1 MFAQGAITTY
11 AGGGG
16 PFTGDGKPAAGAQIA
31 RPSDVTVDAKGNVY
45 FTSPPLNLILR
56 IATDGTL
63 SIAAGNGLGA
73 HSGDGGP
80 ARAAALFQPLSVR
93 VDTAGNVFIS
103 DSDTIRVVDAAGTI
117 REVAGSGFGFSG
129 DGGPAISAAIAKP
142 KTIAVDAKGNL
153 FIADNYNCRVRMV
166 NAAGVIS
173 TVVGNGTCATTGD
186 GGPAASASVDSPYG
200 LAVDAAGA
208 VYVSGAN
215 RVRKF
220 TVGGNI
226 TTFAGTGSGGFS
238 GDGGTA
244 TTAQLF
250 GPQGLTFDAAGNLY
264 VAELGNARIRRVS
277 TSGIIITVAGNGRNA
292 FSGDGGAATQASL
305 GNPIGVAAAPDGSIY
320 IADTEN
326 DRIRKVDPNGVIS
339 TVCGIGA
346 FIGDGGD
353 STVARM
359 TGGNPYEVAV
369 DRSGNLYIADGND
382 RRVRKVTP
390 SGTIST
396 FAGTGRSG
404 TSGDGGPAVNAT
416 LVNPQ
421 GVAVDAAGNVYISD
435 SRLRVVGADGT
446 ISTFANVNPG
456 FLTIDASRNLYVL
469 NGAGITK
476 VTPGGAISH
485 VAGNGQAGFSGDGG
499 PAANASFGAY
509 TGGLIVAPDGSI
521 LVSDAANNRIRRID
535 PSGTISTFAGGAAS
549 GPCNGGQ
556 PLATSFGNVRGM
568 AYDSKGNLYIATGNQ
583 ICKMSAQTGA
593 VTLYAGNGRA
603 GFSGDGGSALAAA
616 MNFPLGIAID
626 RNDNLYIA
634 DSTNSR
640 IRLVQPGAGP
650 FLLLSQKGMT
660 FKVGST
666 ALSQTLTV
674 VNSGQGTVN
683 WAVSTSVASGATN
696 WLSATPASGSSPAGQ
711 SGPPVTVKAD
721 PTGLAPGDYYGQVV
735 VTAPGVPNSPQS
747 VTVVL
752 SVSAAGTGG
761 STIQPAGL
769 LFTATAGGADP
780 SAQNLTLTTTTA
792 AGTKFGGSVV
802 FGDGRPWFTF
812 QPASGTVTPT
822 APVTMQIK
830 PSISGFAPG
839 VYNGVITVAFDDS
852 TVQQVNLVLVVST
865 GSGGSKP
872 GLPAAGC
879 SGSKQVPV
887 FTSLGPGFTATAG
900 WPAPI
905 EVRVVDDCGNP
916 LVKGAVTVT
925 FSNNDPALTLNSLL
939 DGRWSGTWQVGNSGK
954 VSVTATAQD
963 PGAFVT
969 GTTQVSGGLNANP
982 NPPPVVASGGVLD
995 AASYALNSVVAPG
1008 SLVSV
1013 FGQYLAQ
1020 QDSKADQLPLPTTLG
1035 STQVTVAGR
1044 AVPLLFAGAN
1054 QVNAMIPY
1062 NLPIN
1067 ATHQVVVKR
1076 GNTISIPEP
1085 VSLLSSRSGV
1095 FTKDLSGKGAAIVVK
1110 VAADA
1115 TQAIVSPSTPATAYD
1130 AIIIYCDGLGDVDP
1144 EAVAGSA
1151 APVSPLSQTLDT
1163 VTVTIGGVAA
1173 PVFFAGLTPGFT
1185 GLYQV
1190 NAYVPT
1196 GVTPG
1201 DNVPLAITQ
1210 AGRSGPTV
1218 TIAVR

>member
-1 MFAQGAITTY
+1 
-11 AGGGG
+11 
-16 PFTGDGKPAAGAQIA
+16 
-31 RPSDVTVDAKGNVY
+31 
-45 FTSPPLNLILR
+45 
-56 IATDGTL
+56 
-63 SIAAGNGLGA
+63 
-73 HSGDGGP
+73 
-80 ARAAALFQPLSVR
+80 LSVR
-93 VDTAGNVFIS
+93 LDAAGNVFIVDS
-103 DSDTIRVVDAAGTI
+103 DSIRVVDAAGTI
-117 REVAGSGFGFSG
+117 RAIAGNGFGYSG
-129 DGGPAISAAIAKP
+129 NSVPPISASVSKP
-142 KTIAVDAKGNL
+142 KTVAVDAKGNA
-153 FIADNYNCRVRMV
+153 FIADNYNCQVRMV
-166 NAAGVIS
+166 SAAGVIS
-173 TVVGNGTCATTGD
+173 TVAGNGTCATTGD

-220 TVGGNI
+220 IVGGNI
-226 TTFAGTGSGGFS
+226 TTFAGTGAGGFS

-250 GPQGLTFDAAGNLY
+250 GPQGLGFDAAGNLY
-264 VAELGNARIRRVS
+264 IAEMGNARIRRVS
-277 TSGIIITVAGNGRNA
+277 ASGIITTVAGNGRNA
-292 FSGDGGAATQASL
+292 FSGDGGSATQASL
-305 GNPIGVAAAPDGSIY
+305 GNPIGVAAGPDGSIY

-326 DRIRKVDPNGVIS
+326 DRIRKVDPSGVIS

-346 FIGDGGD
+346 FLGDGGD

-359 TGGNPYEVAV
+359 TGGYSYEVAV
-369 DRSGNLYIADGND
+369 DRAGNLYIADAND

-404 TSGDGGPAVNAT
+404 TSGDGGAAVNAT
-416 LVNPQ
+416 LANPH

-435 SRLRVVGADGT
+435 NRLRVVAVDGT
-446 ISTFANVNPG
+446 ISTLANVPAG
-456 FLTIDASRNLYVL
+456 FLTIDASGNLYVL
-469 NGAGITK
+469 NAGSTGITK
-476 VTPGGAISH
+476 VTPSGAISQ

-499 PAANASFGAY
+499 PATNASFGAY

-521 LVSDAANNRIRRID
+521 LVSDAANGRIRRID
-535 PSGTISTFAGGAAS
+535 PSGTITTFAGGIANS
-549 GPCNGGQ
+549 PCRGGQ

-568 AYDSKGNLYIATGNQ
+568 AYDSKNNLYIATGNQ

-603 GFSGDGGSALAAA
+603 GFSGDGGSALTAA

-640 IRLVQPGAGP
+640 VRLVQPGAGP

-660 FKVGST
+660 FKVGSN

-683 WAVSTSVASGATN
+683 WAVSTSLASGATN
-696 WLSATPASGSSPAGQ
+696 WLSATPASGSSLAGQ

-752 SVSAAGTGG
+752 SVPAAGTGG
-761 STIQPAGL
+761 STIQPSGL
-769 LFTATAGGADP
+769 LFTATTGGIDP
-780 SAQNLTLTTTTA
+780 SAQNLALSTTTS
-792 AGTKFGGSVV
+792 AGTKFGASVV
-802 FGDGRPWFTF
+802 FGDGRPWLTF
-812 QPASGTVTPT
+812 QPSSGTVTPS

-839 VYNGVITVAFDDS
+839 VYNAVITVAFDDS

-865 GSGGSKP
+865 ASGSSKP

-879 SGSKQVPV
+879 SASKQVPV
-887 FTSLGPGFTATAG
+887 FTSLGSGFTATAG
-900 WPAPI
+900 WPAPV

-916 LVKGAVTVT
+916 LVKGIVTVS
-925 FSNNDPALTLNSLL
+925 FSNSDPVLSLNSLL
-939 DGRWSGTWQVGNSGK
+939 DGRWTGTWQVGNSGK
-954 VSVTATAQD
+954 VNLTVSAQD
-963 PGAFVT
+963 PGGFVT
-969 GTTQVSGGLNANP
+969 GTAQVSGGLNANP

-995 AASYALNSVVAPG
+995 AASYALNSPVAPG

-1020 QDSKADQLPLPTTLG
+1020 QDSKADGLPLPTTLG
-1035 STQVTVAGR
+1035 STQATVAGR

-1054 QVNAMIPY
+1054 QLNAIIPY
-1062 NLPIN
+1062 DLPIN

-1110 VAADA
+1110 VAADG

-1130 AIIIYCDGLGDVDP
+1130 AIIIYCDGLGDVNP
-1144 EAVAGSA
+1144 QAVAGSA

-1210 AGRSGPTV
+1210 AGRSGPAV